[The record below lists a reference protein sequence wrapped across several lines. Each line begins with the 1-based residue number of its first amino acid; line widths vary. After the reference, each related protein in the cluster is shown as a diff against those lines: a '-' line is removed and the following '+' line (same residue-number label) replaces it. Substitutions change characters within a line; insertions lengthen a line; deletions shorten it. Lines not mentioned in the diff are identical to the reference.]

1 MLDRRFL
8 ILYGSQ
14 TGTAQDVAERIGRKA
29 RRYMFRVT
37 VLAMDDYPL
46 TDLIKEKLVLF
57 VCATTGQGEEPD
69 NMKHFWSFL
78 LRKSLPPHSLSAI
91 SHSVVGLGDS
101 SYLKFNFA
109 AKRLHRRLAQL
120 GAHCLHEPLYADE
133 QHELGTDGMI
143 DPWLEGY
150 WKIVMALYPLPP
162 GCLPLSEDLLPAP
175 KYNVVCDTSCAD
187 QYVNT
192 SCQPDI
198 VREKL
203 FHATVVSN
211 QRVTSAE
218 HFQDV
223 RLIKLD
229 IQGSQITFQPGDVVV
244 VYPENCEEDTDEFFR
259 LFSNYK
265 PATYLTLAPTE
276 EGTSLP
282 HCLSKQVSLSQ
293 CVQKY
298 FNLTSIPKRSFFEL
312 FWHFGED
319 TLEKERLREFST
331 TTGQEDLVDYVIR
344 PRRTVLEVF
353 ADFPHTTANV
363 PLAYLF
369 DLIPP
374 IRPRSFSIA
383 NSLLCHPGQIHIL
396 AAIVNFR
403 TKLKKPR
410 RGLCTTFLASLD
422 PCSRP
427 SVIIGTKKG
436 SLRMPPDGAPA
447 IMVGPGTGCAP
458 FHGMIQDRAHR
469 GIGENLLFF
478 GSRNEKGD
486 FFFRKEWTQL
496 IEEGLLDLVTAFSRD
511 QEHKI
516 YVQHRIAEHKDKVIK
531 LLRNGGVVYI
541 AGNAKDMV
549 PSVRDAIKAAL
560 KSDFHHDRDAEELLK
575 DLEKSR
581 RLQIEAWS

>member
-1 MLDRRFL
+1 MLDRRFVV
-8 ILYGSQ
+8 LYGSQ
-14 TGTAQDVAERIGRKA
+14 TGTAEDVAERIGRQA
-29 RRYMFRVT
+29 RRYMFCVT
-37 VLAMDDYPL
+37 VLPMDDYPV
-46 TDLIKEKLVLF
+46 TELIKEKIVLF

-78 LRKSLPPHSLSAI
+78 LRKSLPPNSLNTI
-91 SHSVVGLGDS
+91 RHSVVGLGDS

-109 AKRLHRRLAQL
+109 AKRLHRRLVQL
-120 GAHCLHEPLYADE
+120 GARCLLDPLYADE
-133 QHELGTDGMI
+133 QHELGTDGML
-143 DPWLEGY
+143 DPWLEEF
-150 WKIVMALYPLPP
+150 WKIVMGLYPLPP
-162 GCLPLSEDLLPAP
+162 GCLPISEELLPAP
-175 KYNVVCDTSCAD
+175 KYKIVCDTTYED
-187 QYVNT
+187 EQRNI
-192 SCQPDI
+192 SCQPGI

-203 FHATVVSN
+203 FDATVVSN

-229 IQGSQITFQPGDVVV
+229 IEGSRITFEPGDVVV
-244 VYPENCEEDTDEFFR
+244 VYPENCEEDINEFFR
-259 LFSNYK
+259 LFSSCKADMYFS
-265 PATYLTLAPTE
+265 LAPTE
-276 EGTSLP
+276 EGTLLP
-282 HCLSKQVSLSQ
+282 HFLSRQVSFGE
-293 CVQKY
+293 CIQKY
-298 FNLTSIPKRSFFEL
+298 FDLTSIPKRSFFEL
-312 FWHFGED
+312 FWHFGND
-319 TLEKERLREFST
+319 ALEKERLREFST
-331 TTGQEDLVDYVIR
+331 TTGQEDLVDYAIR

-403 TKLKKPR
+403 TKLKRPR

-427 SVIIGTKKG
+427 TLKIATKKG

-458 FHGMIQDRAHR
+458 FRGMIQDRTHR
-469 GIGENLLFF
+469 GIGQNLLFF
-478 GSRNEKGD
+478 GSRNARGD
-486 FFFRKEWTQL
+486 FFFEREWTQL
-496 IEEGLLDLVTAFSRD
+496 MEKGMLDLVTAFSRD

-516 YVQHRIAEHKDKVIK
+516 YVQHRIAELEDKVRK
-531 LLRNGGVVYI
+531 LLHSGGVVYI

-549 PSVRDAIKAAL
+549 PSVRDAFKAVV
-560 KSDFHHDRDAEELLK
+560 KSDSLSDGNAEELLK
-575 DLEKSR
+575 DLEKSG

>member
-1 MLDRRFL
+1 MLDRRFV

-14 TGTAQDVAERIGRKA
+14 TGTAEDVAERIGRKA
-29 RRYMFRVT
+29 RRYMFRVN
-37 VLAMDDYPL
+37 VMAMDEYPL
-46 TDLIKEKLVLF
+46 TELIKEKLVLF

-78 LRKSLPPHSLSAI
+78 LRKSLPRNSLSAI
-91 SHSVVGLGDS
+91 CHSVIGLGDS

-109 AKRLHRRLAQL
+109 AKRLHRRLVQL
-120 GAHCLHEPLYADE
+120 GAQCLLDPLYADE
-133 QHELGTDGMI
+133 QHELGTDGML
-143 DPWLEGY
+143 DPWLEEF
-150 WKIVMALYPLPP
+150 WKIVTALYPLPP
-162 GCLPLSEDLLPAP
+162 GCSPLSEELLPAP
-175 KYNVVCDTSCAD
+175 KYKTVDVAVDAD
-187 QYVNT
+187 KCSNT
-192 SCQPDI
+192 GSQPGS
-198 VREKL
+198 VRENL
-203 FHATVVSN
+203 YDATVASN
-211 QRVTSAE
+211 ERVTSAE

-229 IQGSQITFQPGDVVV
+229 IQGSRITFEPGDVVL
-244 VYPENCEEDTDEFFR
+244 VYPENCEEDINEFFR

-265 PATYLTLAPTE
+265 ASMHLTLTPTE

-282 HCLSKQVSLSQ
+282 HSLSGRVSLGE
-293 CVQKY
+293 CVRKY
-298 FNLTSIPKRSFFEL
+298 FDLTSIPKRSFFEL
-312 FWHFGED
+312 FWHFGD
-319 TLEKERLREFST
+319 DSLEKERLREFST
-331 TTGQEDLVDYVIR
+331 TAGQEDLVEYVIR
-344 PRRTVLEVF
+344 PRRTVLEVL

-396 AAIVNFR
+396 AAIVNFC
-403 TKLKKPR
+403 TKLKRPR

-422 PCSRP
+422 PCARP
-427 SVIIGTKKG
+427 SVIIGVKKG
-436 SLRMPPDGAPA
+436 SLRMPPDSAPA
-447 IMVGPGTGCAP
+447 VMVGPGTGCAP
-458 FHGMIQDRAHR
+458 FRGMIQDRTFR

-478 GSRNEKGD
+478 GSRNLKGD
-486 FFFRKEWTQL
+486 FFFEKEWTQL
-496 IEEGLLDLVTAFSRD
+496 VEKGLLDLVTAFSRD

-516 YVQHRIAEHKDKVIK
+516 YVQHRIAEHKDKVRK
-531 LLRNGGVVYI
+531 LLLGGGVVYI

-549 PSVRDAIKAAL
+549 PSVRDALKAVVN
-560 KSDFHHDRDAEELLK
+560 SDSLTDGDAEEVLK